1 MPTIRT
7 DDGVN
12 LYYEEVGS
20 GTPIVFVHEFAG
32 DLRSY
37 EPQMR
42 FFSRSHRCIAYNAR
56 GYEPSDVPR
65 DVAMYSQERA
75 TDDIRAVLDA
85 LSIDK
90 AHIVGVSMGGF
101 AAVHFGL
108 RYADRALSLAPGGC
122 GYGSPLEVH
131 AKFAAEAAKMA
142 DAIAEQGIDKVA
154 DSYAVASARV
164 QFQNKDPRG
173 WAEFKQQLKEHS
185 TIGSANTMRGYQS
198 QRSSLFNHEDELRKV
213 TVPMLVMV
221 GDEDDPAIEA
231 SVFLKR
237 VVPSAGLVIFPKT
250 GHALNLEEP
259 DLYHQQ
265 LLSFFQRVEGGRWG
279 LRDPRSITANILTDC

>member
-20 GTPIVFVHEFAG
+20 GTPILFVHEFAG

-56 GYEPSDVPR
+56 GYEPSDVPQ
-65 DVAMYSQERA
+65 DVSMYSQERA

-108 RYADRALSLAPGGC
+108 RYPNRALSLAPGGC
-122 GYGSPLEVH
+122 GYGSPLDVH
-131 AKFAAEAAKMA
+131 EKFAAEAVKMA
-142 DAIAEQGIDKVA
+142 DAIAEQGMDKVA
-154 DSYAVASARV
+154 DTYALASARV
-164 QFQNKDPRG
+164 QYQNKDPRG
-173 WAEFKQQLKEHS
+173 WAEFKQQLQEHS
-185 TIGSANTMRGYQS
+185 TVGSANTMRGYQS
-198 QRSSLFNHEDELRKV
+198 KRSSLFNHEDELRKV

-237 VVPSAGLVIFPKT
+237 VVPSAGLVTFPRP
-250 GHALNLEEP
+250 GM
-259 DLYHQQ
+259 
-265 LLSFFQRVEGGRWG
+265 R
-279 LRDPRSITANILTDC
+279 

>member
-12 LYYEEVGS
+12 LYYEEAGS

-56 GYEPSDVPR
+56 GYEPSDVPP

-131 AKFAAEAAKMA
+131 AKFAAEAMKMA
-142 DAIAEQGIDKVA
+142 DAIAEQGIEKVA
-154 DSYAVASARV
+154 DTYAVASARV

-198 QRSSLFNHEDELRKV
+198 KRSSLFNHEDELRKV

>member
-1 MPTIRT
+1 MPTVRT

-12 LYYEEVGS
+12 LYYEEAGS

-42 FFSRSHRCIAYNAR
+42 YFSRSHRCIAYNAR
-56 GYEPSDVPR
+56 GYPPSDVPE
-65 DVAMYSQERA
+65 DVSMYSQDRA
-75 TDDIRAVLDA
+75 TDDIRALLDGLA
-85 LSIDK
+85 IDK

-122 GYGSPLEVH
+122 GYGSPLDVH
-131 AKFAAEAAKMA
+131 AKFAAEAKTMADSIAAQGIAKMA
-142 DAIAEQGIDKVA
+142 E
-154 DSYAVASARV
+154 SYAVASARV
-164 QFQNKDPRG
+164 QYQNKDPRG
-173 WAEFKQQLKEHS
+173 WAEFKQQLQEHS
-185 TIGSANTMRGYQS
+185 TPGSANTMLGYQS
-198 QRSSLFNHEDELRKV
+198 QRPSLFTLEQGLRKI

-231 SVFLKR
+231 SLFLKR
-237 VVPSAGLVIFPKT
+237 VVPSAGLVVFPKT

-265 LLSFFQRVEGGRWG
+265 LLSFFHQVEAGRWL
-279 LRDPRSITANILTDC
+279 LRDPRSVTANILGND

>member
-12 LYYEEVGS
+12 LYYEEAGS

-56 GYEPSDVPR
+56 GYEPSDVPQ
-65 DVAMYSQERA
+65 DAAMYSQERA
-75 TDDIRAVLDA
+75 ADDIRAVLDA

-131 AKFAAEAAKMA
+131 AKFAAEAEKMA
-142 DAIAEQGIDKVA
+142 DSIAKEGIDKVA
-154 DSYAVASARV
+154 DTYAVASARV
-164 QFQNKDPRG
+164 QYQNKDPRG

-185 TIGSANTMRGYQS
+185 TLGSANTMRGYQS
-198 QRSSLFNHEDELRKV
+198 KRSSLFNHEDDLRKV

-265 LLSFFQRVEGGRWG
+265 LLSFFQRVEGGRWD
-279 LRDPRSITANILTDC
+279 LRDPRSVTANILTDC

>member
-1 MPTIRT
+1 
-7 DDGVN
+7 
-12 LYYEEVGS
+12 
-20 GTPIVFVHEFAG
+20 
-32 DLRSY
+32 
-37 EPQMR
+37 
-42 FFSRSHRCIAYNAR
+42 
-56 GYEPSDVPR
+56 
-65 DVAMYSQERA
+65 MYSQQRA

-101 AAVHFGL
+101 AAVHFGI
-108 RYADRALSLAPGGC
+108 RYAERALSLAPGGC
-122 GYGSPLEVH
+122 GYGSPLDVH
-131 AKFAAEAAKMA
+131 TKFAAEAEKMA
-142 DAIAEQGIDKVA
+142 DMIAEQGMDKVA
-154 DSYAVASARV
+154 DTYAVASARV
-164 QFQNKDPRG
+164 QYQNKDPRG
-173 WAEFKQQLKEHS
+173 WAEFKQQLQEHS
-185 TIGSANTMRGYQS
+185 TVGSANTMRGYQS
-198 QRSSLFNHEDELRKV
+198 KRSSLFNHEEELRKV

-237 VVPSAGLVIFPKT
+237 VVPSAGLVVFPKT

-265 LLSFFQRVEGGRWG
+265 LLSFFQRVEGGRWD